1 MIDLDYTIIV
11 QFINF
16 IITLVVLNFILIKP
30 VRGIIKKRA
39 DTMSNLLDGAEEFNA
54 KAEEKLA
61 GYAKALDEARAKG
74 TAARNAVKEAGL
86 EKEKEIIS
94 AATGDAQAKLGE
106 ERKVIG
112 QEADTATAALKGQ
125 VDAMAAKVAGRI
137 LA

>member
-1 MIDLDYTIIV
+1 MIDLDYTLIV

-16 IITLVVLNFILIKP
+16 VITLVVLNFILIKP

-39 DTMSNLLDGAEEFNA
+39 DTLGNLLSGAEEFNA
-54 KAEEKLA
+54 KAEEKLT
-61 GYAKALDEARAKG
+61 GYQKALDEARAQG
-74 TAARNAVKEAGL
+74 TAERNAVKEAGL

-94 AATGDAQAKLGE
+94 AASGEAQAKLAE
-106 ERKVIG
+106 QRKAIS

-125 VDAMAAKVAGRI
+125 VDAMAAKVAGKI